1 MGLGAGGGAQQPGRP
16 GLDGAGEAMASAEL
30 QGKYQKL
37 AQEYSKVPIVG
48 GETGVPGPAASVSHG
63 SDLGRWGMLRAPP
76 LLSTSCF
83 HHYDASTCSSMEIGP
98 GGVWV
103 RVRLCRREL
112 EFESSF
118 SLDQQA

>member
-48 GETGVPGPAASVSHG
+48 GETGVPGPAASASHG
-63 SDLGRWGMLRAPP
+63 SDLGRWGMLRAP

-103 RVRLCRREL
+103 RVRLCKKEL
-112 EFESSF
+112 EFDSSF